1 MSIILK
7 KLLRPQANLIL
18 KSFSSQ
24 AKLVETQ
31 QRDAGVLVVSMAR
44 PPVNSLNV
52 ELLNEL
58 TTTLNEAKKQR
69 VKGIV
74 LTSSLPTIFSGGLD
88 IMEMYKPDISR
99 CTQFWNSL
107 QDFWLTLYGLETPI
121 AAAINGAS
129 PAGGCLTAISC
140 EYRVMVN
147 GKHTIG
153 LNETKL
159 GIIAPKWFQDAYIST
174 IGYRQAELALLRGSL
189 FTPQEALDIG
199 LVDELASDKEDA
211 IAKCEKYING
221 FAKIPAGAV
230 AATKL
235 GLRNNA
241 ITWLKNN
248 RQKDTEIFINFVQA
262 PKVQAGLE
270 LYLQSLKKK

>member
-1 MSIILK
+1 MSMLMR
-7 KLLRPQANLIL
+7 KLLKPQGNLIL

-24 AKLVETQ
+24 AKSVEVQ
-31 QRDAGVLVVSMAR
+31 QNDTGVTIVSMAR
-44 PPVNSLNV
+44 APVNSLNL
-52 ELLNEL
+52 EFLTEL
-58 TTTLNEAKKQR
+58 TTTLNEVKKQKT
-69 VKGIV
+69 KGIV
-74 LTSSLPTIFSGGLD
+74 LTSSLPTIFSAGLD

-99 CTQFWNSL
+99 CTQFWTTL
-107 QDFWLTLYGLETPI
+107 QDFWLTLYGLEIPI

-140 EYRVMVN
+140 EYRVLVD

-159 GIIAPKWFQDAYIST
+159 GIVAPKWFQDAFIST
-174 IGYRQAELALLRGSL
+174 IGYRKAELALLQGTLFSAQESL
-189 FTPQEALDIG
+189 SIG
-199 LVDELASDKEDA
+199 LVDELATDKADA
-211 IAKCEKYING
+211 IAKCEKYINS
-221 FAKIPAGAV
+221 FAKIPGGGRT
-230 AATKL
+230 ATKL

-241 ITWLKNN
+241 LTWLKNN
-248 RQKDTEIFINFVQA
+248 REKDTEIFINFVKS